1 MIVKHLT
8 RHLFPICFTSVLAFH
23 FSSLLTEVTA
33 EPIFWTEKAGDQLP
47 LVNLPSFAPVVEK
60 VDATIVNVSGS
71 SDPKQDKKRKE
82 KEMEQ
87 KKGPSNRDPFM
98 NPDEFFER
106 FFGNQMPDRQVQPR
120 RVLGSGFII
129 SKDGYILTNNH
140 VINGVDKIEVTLIS
154 SEKKFGKDNKI
165 PATLIGK
172 DPATDVALLKVSVG
186 FELPVLPLGDS
197 SKIMKGEWAMAF
209 GNPFGLDH
217 SVSAGIISAVGR
229 EITQNENRRF
239 DDFIQTDAAINFGN
253 SGGPLVNLKGEAI
266 GINTAIT
273 AEGSGIGFAVPIN
286 MVKDII
292 LQLKSTGTV
301 SRGYL
306 GVLIQDVNEEMKE
319 ALGLPS
325 AKGVLVNDIV
335 AGGPAAKS
343 ELRRGDIILRVNGE
357 EVNDSRSLQK
367 SVAKTKPGSEAR
379 LEILRDKKPMTL
391 KAKVGDLS
399 DTSKPEKS
407 SNEEDPSDK
416 LGLMIGMA
424 SDGSGVQI
432 QGVEPGSV
440 AEDAGLLPGDII
452 RKIDRKDI
460 FKIDDYKK
468 ILGSLKSKST
478 VLFDLERGKS
488 KLFIAFKL
496 P

>member
-1 MIVKHLT
+1 MKIFIQRLNYVAFAALSTTSALT
-8 RHLFPICFTSVLAFH
+8 AQTP
-23 FSSLLTEVTA
+23 
-33 EPIFWTEKAGDQLP
+33 FWTEKPADQPPLIILP
-47 LVNLPSFAPVVEK
+47 NFAPVVEK
-60 VDATIVNVSGS
+60 VDNAVVNVSGS

-87 KKGPSNRDPFM
+87 QRRGPSNKDPFM

-106 FFGNQMPDRQVQPR
+106 FFGNQMPDRQSQPR
-120 RVLGSGFII
+120 KVLGSGFII
-129 SKDGYILTNNH
+129 SKDGYVLTNNH
-140 VINGVDKIEVTLIS
+140 VVDGIDKIEVTIIS
-154 SEKKFGKDNKI
+154 PDKKSKKENKF
-165 PATLIGK
+165 PATVVGK
-172 DPATDVALLKVSVG
+172 DPATDVALLKINTG
-186 FELPVLPLGDS
+186 FDLPVLPLGDS

-217 SVSAGIISAVGR
+217 SVAAGIISALGR
-229 EITQNENRRF
+229 EITQNQNRRF

-292 LQLKSTGTV
+292 LQLKDSGAV

-306 GVLIQDVNEEMKE
+306 GVHIKDITEEMKE
-319 ALGLPS
+319 AMGLPA
-325 AKGVLVNDIV
+325 AKGVLVEDIE
-335 AGGPAAKS
+335 AGGPASKS
-343 ELRRGDIILRVNGE
+343 ELRRGDIILKVNGE

-367 SVAKTKPGSEAR
+367 NVAKTKPGTAAK
-379 LEILRDKKPMTL
+379 LEVLREKKNL
-391 KAKVGDLS
+391 SINVKVGNLGDNS
-399 DTSKPEKS
+399 QQTEEKGAD
-407 SNEEDPSDK
+407 NDASDK
-416 LGLMIGMA
+416 IGLIIGMA

-432 QGVEPGSV
+432 QGIEHGSV
-440 AEDAGLLPGDII
+440 AEEAGLQAGDII

-460 FKIDDYKK
+460 VKVEDYKK
-468 ILGSLKSKST
+468 VLNSLKSKAT